1 MYNDINLLT
10 FTASTKEKYTNCL
23 MEILFNREERL
34 EGYIIEGPSSS
45 KRKPLDI
52 ERVKLL
58 KGISFCF
65 IYSIYL
71 ISIIEFFI

>member
-10 FTASTKEKYTNCL
+10 FAASSKEKYTNCL
-23 MEILFNREERL
+23 MEVLFTRDELL

-45 KRKPLDI
+45 KRKPLDL

-58 KGISFCF
+58 KGISF
-65 IYSIYL
+65 
-71 ISIIEFFI
+71 